1 MSAIEQNFNPNP
13 DDIKRRE
20 HLGRLQNVVVVVV
33 VVVMA
38 VMLRRL
44 PPSTF
49 RRSDRS
55 VQRT

>member
-33 VVVMA
+33 VVMA